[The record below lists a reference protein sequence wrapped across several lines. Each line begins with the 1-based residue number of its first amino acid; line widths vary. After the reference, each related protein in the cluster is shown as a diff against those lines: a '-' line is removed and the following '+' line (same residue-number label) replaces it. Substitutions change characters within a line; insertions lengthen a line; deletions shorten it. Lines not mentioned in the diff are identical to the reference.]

1 MAGVGFLR
9 GALATKQSRPLEIA
23 SLSLAM
29 MTAKRFSD
37 AIAPATKTGGIE
49 DSMPGVLADSAL
61 KLVEYSLGLS
71 ILRRHRAITADGP
84 NAVISVDLGF
94 GRYHPVAFCL
104 V

>member
-1 MAGVGFLR
+1 MARVGFSR
-9 GALATKQSRPLEIA
+9 GALATEQSSPLEID

-29 MTAKRFSD
+29 TVKRFSD
-37 AIAPATKTGGIE
+37 AIAQATKTGGIE
-49 DSMPGVLADSAL
+49 DPMPGVLADSAL

-94 GRYHPVAFCL
+94 GRYHPIAFCL